1 MNHDQNY
8 YTINTAIML
17 AAKHNKIED
26 DMNLFNRYKYV
37 AEYPKHPKL
46 TDAERTGMMVVAI
59 YDRKGLF
66 IATL

>member
-1 MNHDQNY
+1 
-8 YTINTAIML
+8 ML
-17 AAKHNKIED
+17 AAKHNKTED
-26 DMNLFNRYKYV
+26 EMNLFNRYKYV